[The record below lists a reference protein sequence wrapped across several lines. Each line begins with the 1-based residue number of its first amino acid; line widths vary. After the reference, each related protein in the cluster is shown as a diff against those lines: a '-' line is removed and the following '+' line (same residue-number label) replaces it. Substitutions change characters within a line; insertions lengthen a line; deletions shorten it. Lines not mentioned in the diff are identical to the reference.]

1 MFTADRATR
10 AADRFR
16 SRGLD
21 RNSARIV
28 DLIEG
33 CGLEGASVL
42 EVGGGVGLLHLA
54 LLRRGAYRATSVEL
68 VDSYDADADA
78 LARELG
84 LADRV
89 TRLHADIAADP
100 DVVGRHD
107 IVVMHRV
114 VCCYPDAERLLSVA
128 ADHAG
133 KVLVFSHPPRNL
145 LSRAL
150 IGAENLG
157 RRARRLSF
165 RVFVHD
171 PETMANAARAG
182 GRLQQR
188 FKYQG
193 LAWHIAGFTADPA
206 PVSG

>member
-1 MFTADRATR
+1 M
-10 AADRFR
+10 
-16 SRGLD
+16 S
-21 RNSARIV
+21 
-28 DLIEG
+28 G
-33 CGLEGASVL
+33 CCTSSCC
-42 EVGGGVGLLHLA
+42 VGGPPARPA
-54 LLRRGAYRATSVEL
+54 LSWSTRTTPTR
-68 VDSYDADADA
+68 DA

-133 KVLVFSHPPRNL
+133 RVLVFSHPPRNL

-150 IGAENLG
+150 IGAENLA
-157 RRARRLSF
+157 RRARRLTF
-165 RVFVHD
+165 RVYVHD
-171 PETMANAARAG
+171 PAAMFGAARDG
-182 GRLQQR
+182 GRLRQQITHR
-188 FKYQG
+188 G
-193 LAWHIAGFTADPA
+193 LAWHIAAFTADPTA
-206 PVSG
+206 VPG